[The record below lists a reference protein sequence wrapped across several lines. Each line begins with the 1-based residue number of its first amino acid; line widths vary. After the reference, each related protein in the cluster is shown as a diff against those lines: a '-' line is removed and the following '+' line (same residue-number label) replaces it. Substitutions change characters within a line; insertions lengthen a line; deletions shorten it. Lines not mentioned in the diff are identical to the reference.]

1 MVDSDLLVVI
11 TDCGSTTTK
20 ARAFRMGKERWEY
33 IGRGEAPTTVEE
45 PVADVTIGVRNALTE
60 LEEAIGR
67 SLGSYKYLSTSS
79 AGGGLQMIVMGGVR
93 RISLQSAER
102 AALGAGAIILDSFS
116 IDDPR
121 DDHERISSIKHLKPD
136 IVLISGGTD
145 GGASYFPLYN
155 AEILRGANPKP
166 RFGDSLKVPVVY
178 AGNNEIA
185 QEIDKLLNDICDV
198 HLVGNVRAVLESE
211 NVEPARDAIHELFLS
226 HVMSHSPGYKKLMNM
241 VHSPILPTPTAV
253 GNIIKKYSENH
264 NKSCLCV
271 DIGGATTDIFSM
283 FRGKDQFVFNRT
295 VSANFGMSYSIAYV
309 LLEAGLQNVVRWL
322 PVEVK
327 EVRNRIRNKM
337 IRPTTLPQ
345 GMDELWIEQ
354 AMCREALRLSFD
366 HHRSLAVSL
375 SGITKRRTI
384 GDLFKQE
391 EEKLVDLMKLDCVIG
406 SGGVIS
412 HAPDRKFA
420 ALMLLDG
427 FALEGVTELF
437 VDDSFLLPH
446 LGVFA
451 EINEEAAFEVL
462 EFDCLKP
469 IGTTVAPKYK
479 GKPGTPLAQVF
490 FNGSF
495 VGEVIAGSLEY
506 LKLPKSEGRL
516 EVIPRSKKVNVS
528 GTPGEKV
535 VKHVSS
541 SELFLDGRNRPLIE
555 IGEETH
561 KIMRELLC

>member
-1 MVDSDLLVVI
+1 MADDLLVIV

-20 ARAFRMGKERWEY
+20 ARAFKKGRSRWEY
-33 IGRGEAPTTVEE
+33 IGRGEAPTTVEA
-45 PVADVTIGVRNALTE
+45 PIADVTIGVKNALSE
-60 LEEAIGR
+60 LEEAIGAP
-67 SLGSYKYLSTSS
+67 LKDYKYLSTSS
-79 AGGGLQMIVMGGVR
+79 AGGGLQMIVMGGVGS
-93 RISLQSAER
+93 ISLQSAER

-116 IDDPR
+116 ADDLR
-121 DDHERISSIKHLKPD
+121 DDHERISSIRHLKPD

-145 GGASYFPLYN
+145 GGSNYFPLYN

-178 AGNNEIA
+178 AGNQNVSSEIS
-185 QEIDKLLNDICDV
+185 KLLEEICDV
-198 HLVGNVRAVLESE
+198 HIVHNVRPILEVE
-211 NVEPARDAIHELFLS
+211 NVEQARDTIHELFLS
-226 HVMSHSPGYKKLMNM
+226 HVMSHSPGYKKLMSL

-253 GNIIKKYSENH
+253 GNIIKKYSETY

-283 FRGKDQFVFNRT
+283 FRDRDGLVFNRT

-309 LLEAGLQNVVRWL
+309 LLEAGLSNIIRWL
-322 PVEVK
+322 PMEVK
-327 EVRNRIRNKM
+327 DVRNRIRNKM

-345 GMDELWIEQ
+345 AIEELWIEQ
-354 AMCREALRLSFD
+354 AICREALRLSFN

-375 SGITKRRTI
+375 SGIKKQRTI

-391 EEKLVDLMKLDCVIG
+391 EEELVDLMRLDCVIG

-420 ALMLLDG
+420 ALMLIDG

-451 EINEEAAFEVL
+451 EINKEGAFEIL
-462 EFDCLKP
+462 ENDCLKP
-469 IGTTVAPKYK
+469 IGIAIAPKFK
-479 GKPGTPLAQVF
+479 ARRGTPLAQVL
-490 FNGSF
+490 FNGTL
-495 VGEVIAGSLEY
+495 VGEVVSGHFEHV
-506 LKLPKSEGRL
+506 KLPKSEGQL
-516 EVIPRSKKVNVS
+516 EVIPRTKRVNIS
-528 GTPGEKV
+528 GIPGERV
-535 VKHVSS
+535 VRQVLSPDI
-541 SELFLDGRNRPLIE
+541 FLDGRNRPLIN

-561 KIMRELLC
+561 RLMRNLC